1 MDFVPQQ
8 ESCCMALPLA
18 GALDLTVDCR
28 KRNIYGRALT
38 LGKQDCSFT
47 VSQLLTAMTERE
59 LLGADRNAAIA
70 SPDQQAVL
78 EEYTRNGRL
87 LSGATSHDG
96 DEYVSDE
103 FFFRFIGFDSIQS
116 VDQAITGGAYEGAS
130 IAFDLNYPGLGEA
143 AGQNQLVYDGGTMEH
158 VFNTNCVF
166 RNIFEA
172 LAVGGYIVHNSPTN
186 NTVDHG
192 FYQFSPTLFLDYYAT
207 NGYGDIEVYL
217 TRAYGG
223 RFDTKGHV
231 EEYFGGFDTFPRLA
245 RYSRNL
251 LNAISY
257 GGLDSAIYGTQC
269 YAKKLATS
277 TYDRIPQQ
285 GCYVPLWDAFGN
297 PAG

>member
-1 MDFVPQQ
+1 MGL
-8 ESCCMALPLA
+8 SLG
-18 GALDLTVDCR
+18 GALQLAVECG
-28 KRNIYGRALT
+28 KRRIYGRALT

-47 VSQLLTAMTERE
+47 VSQLFAAMTESH
-59 LLGADRNAAIA
+59 LFGFDRDAVVA
-70 SPDQQAVL
+70 SPEQQAVL
-78 EEYTRNGRL
+78 EEYTANGRL
-87 LSGATSHDG
+87 LSGATSDDG
-96 DEYVSDE
+96 DEYVSDD
-103 FFFRFIGFDSIQS
+103 FFFRFIGFDSVQS

-130 IAFDLNYPGLGEA
+130 IGFDLNYPGLGEV

-158 VFNTNCVF
+158 VFNTSSVF

-172 LAVGGYIVHNSPTN
+172 LAVGGYAVHSSPTN

-207 NGYGDIEVYL
+207 NGYGDIEVYF
-217 TRAYGG
+217 TRAYSG
-223 RFDTKGHV
+223 RYDVKGDI
-231 EEYFGGFDTFPRLA
+231 EQYFGGNENFPTRV
-245 RYSRNL
+245 RYSSGL
-251 LNAISY
+251 LHWLSF

-297 PAG
+297 RAD